1 MDKIN
6 SKFDEL
12 KETRLEIKQGINK
25 INEIKD
31 SVKKNYTQY
40 IEKEKQNFFGLDSFH
55 FQNKAI
61 ELEHTN
67 MLHLYHFIDN
77 RIYGDY
83 YKLFHMIEKSL
94 KSQLNE
100 TQLHKMKELYH
111 LKQYPLYKDL
121 EPFKI
126 YDFDLINQIHQD
138 IILVLE
144 NVKEIYQE
152 NKINIEDHKKHL
164 DLGMNIDNYVINQE
178 YMNHHLHMSNQL
190 HENYLHVFHKY
201 HAEWLKKYHEKI
213 QLFHKQI
220 EHHEDVYEQ
229 PSKEVKKE
237 IPKVIK
243 EPPKEEKKE
252 PAKEEKKEPAKEEK
266 KEPPKEEKK
275 EPAKEEKKEPAK
287 EEKKEP
293 PKEEKKE
300 PPKEEEEEQEESVP
314 IPHLKIDI
322 SENTMLNTIVE
333 ETDEEHLIDLSENTI
348 IDLKND
354 EFNL

>member
-1 MDKIN
+1 MDKIK

-31 SVKKNYTQY
+31 SVKKNYMQY
-40 IEKEKQNFFGLDSFH
+40 IEKEKQNYFGLDSFH

-94 KSQLNE
+94 RSQLNE
-100 TQLHKMKELYH
+100 AQLHKIKELYH
-111 LKQYPLYKDL
+111 LKQYPVYKDL

-144 NVKEIYQE
+144 NVKELFQE
-152 NKINIEDHKKHL
+152 NRINIEDHKKHL

-190 HENYLHVFHKY
+190 HENYLNVFHKY
-201 HAEWLKKYHEKI
+201 HAEWLMKYHEKI

-220 EHHEDVYEQ
+220 QHHEEVYETK
-229 PSKEVKKE
+229 KEVASKPPHVQKPE
-237 IPKVIK
+237 PVAEPEP
-243 EPPKEEKKE
+243 EPPSVPDLKIEFNSNNQ
-252 PAKEEKKEPAKEEK
+252 PLDTVL
-266 KEPPKEEKK
+266 
-275 EPAKEEKKEPAK
+275 
-287 EEKKEP
+287 
-293 PKEEKKE
+293 
-300 PPKEEEEEQEESVP
+300 EES
-314 IPHLKIDI
+314 DA
-322 SENTMLNTIVE
+322 
-333 ETDEEHLIDLSENTI
+333 EHELDLSENTI
-348 IDLKND
+348 IELKTD
-354 EFNL
+354 DFNL